1 MKLSGFR
8 FLTDGNTN
16 PVVVQY
22 LKDCQLDIF
31 DVRENMLSGRR
42 DFFLL
47 SLAVQQQRVVI
58 THDSDFGTLAIAAQQ
73 PVFGIIYLKPGH
85 IDSRQTIN
93 SLKVILDLEEIVT
106 PFIVTVKNSNGLINV
121 RVRIL

>member
-1 MKLSGFR
+1 M
-8 FLTDGNTN
+8 
-16 PVVVQY
+16 VQY

-42 DFFLL
+42 DSFLL
-47 SLAVQQQRVVI
+47 DLAVQHRRVVI
-58 THDSDFGTLAIAAQQ
+58 THDSDFGTLAIAARQ

-85 IDSRQTIN
+85 IDARQTIN
-93 SLKVILDLEEIVT
+93 SFKVILDLEEIDT